1 MRSIH
6 VSIISILFV
15 FVFTALV
22 LPSSSV
28 QAAGPLTGRVIVIDP
43 GHGGEDPG
51 AVVNGFKEKDV
62 NIQIALKLKSLL
74 ESAGAATVYTRVDDS
89 TLGTSANQRRS
100 DLETRLQIANQ
111 SNGDIFVSIH
121 ADSLADASRTGVVVF
136 YGPESG
142 YFYSYTRPPEL
153 IAQSRNLARRIR
165 DSLQEITQADDRGVR
180 SVPYYI
186 LGKINLPAVLAEV
199 GTLTNYAEA
208 TKLNDP
214 SYQQKVAASLYKGIY
229 SYFTEPDGRFVADLT
244 IPDGTAVLAGS
255 NFTKT
260 WRVMNTGGVPWNG
273 DYRLVFKG
281 RNQFEGPESVP
292 LPYLMPGQTGAV
304 SVRLRAPTACGECM
318 GVWSMQGPNGLNLG
332 DDLWVSIGLRD
343 RLPTDPAP
351 RINSPGVLYFN
362 QTGHNV
368 LGGFRRFFEANGGV
382 DIFGYPR
389 TEEMSED
396 GKIVQYFQR
405 ARFEYHPVH
414 AGTPY
419 EVQLTLLGIAIR
431 SGEPPAARVGPIP
444 TTETQQYFPET
455 GHSVHYAFLKYF
467 RENGGIYIFGYP
479 ITQEVVEDG
488 KTVQYFQ
495 RARFEYHPQ
504 HAGTRYEV
512 QLGLLGDAIL
522 RQKAL
527 LFD

>member
-1 MRSIH
+1 MRPIR
-6 VSIISILFV
+6 VSIFSTLFV
-15 FVFTALV
+15 FLFAALV
-22 LPSSSV
+22 LPSSLV
-28 QAAGPLTGRVIVIDP
+28 QAAGSLAGRVIVIDP

-62 NIQIALKLKSLL
+62 NIQIALKLKALL
-74 ESAGAATVYTRVDDS
+74 ESAGATTVYTRVDDT
-89 TLGTSANQRRS
+89 TLGTSANRRRS
-100 DLETRLQIANQ
+100 DLDARLQIANQ
-111 SNGDIFVSIH
+111 ANGDIFVSIH
-121 ADSLADASRTGVVVF
+121 ADSLEDASRTGVVVF
-136 YGPESG
+136 FGPEDG
-142 YFYSYTRPPEL
+142 YLYSHNRPPEL

-165 DSLQEITQADDRGVR
+165 DSLQEITRADDRGVQ
-180 SVPYYI
+180 SAPYYI
-186 LGKINLPAVLAEV
+186 LGKINLPAVLAEI
-199 GTLTNYAEA
+199 GTLSNYAEA
-208 TKLNDP
+208 IKLNDP
-214 SYQQKVAASLYKGIY
+214 SYQQRVAASLYKGIH
-229 SYFTEPDGRFVADLT
+229 SYFTEPDGRYIADLT

-255 NFTKT
+255 SFTKT
-260 WRVMNTGGVPWNG
+260 WKVMNTGGVPWNG
-273 DYRLVFKG
+273 DFRLVFKG
-281 RNQFEGPESVP
+281 RNQFGGPVSVP

-304 SVRLRAPTACGECM
+304 SLRLRAPTVCGECM
-318 GVWSMQGPNGLNLG
+318 SVWSMQGPGGQNLG

-343 RLPTDPAP
+343 RLPTDPVP

-368 LGGFRRFFEANGGV
+368 FGGFREFFEANGGI

-389 TEEMSED
+389 TEEMTED

-405 ARFEYHPVH
+405 ARFEYHPQH

-419 EVQLTLLGIAIR
+419 EVQLTLLGNAIR
-431 SGEPPAARVGPIP
+431 NGEPPATRVAPMP
-444 TTETQQYFPET
+444 TTESQQYFPET
-455 GHSVHYAFLKYF
+455 GHSVHFAFLKYF

-479 ITQEVVEDG
+479 ITQEVFEDG

-512 QLGLLGDAIL
+512 QLGLLGDTIL
-522 RQKAL
+522 RRKAL